1 MCKVYISCQME
12 SNMFNS
18 QPLEHSYA
26 SFRDELAKIAKG
38 GHAKLVRRYKD
49 SSGRLRVAT
58 WLQQL
63 LDVVCSLSDMVSID
77 GQFWRC
83 PFFIFF
89 KPRTAKKR
97 TPTKLPIFRLG
108 EGTMICNALGLRLGT
123 SLPYASRRS
132 TQWLLP
138 TKPLVSRFS

>member
-1 MCKVYISCQME
+1 ME

-77 GQFWRC
+77 GQFWPC
-83 PFFIFF
+83 PFFIFSN
-89 KPRTAKKR
+89 P
-97 TPTKLPIFRLG
+97 
-108 EGTMICNALGLRLGT
+108 EQLRKGHPQNC
-123 SLPYASRRS
+123 PY
-132 TQWLLP
+132 LD
-138 TKPLVSRFS
+138 LVRAQ